1 MYFDSIHFVFASIIL
16 VCFRYIVVLLKFLFC
31 ILMYFSTLNSGCLYF
46 ARLILFFND
55 FFDEILQVLY
65 DVFTIC
71 LRFVHDF
78 FCFFLLFNF
87 FWSVKAKNCYYST
100 FWSVKTKTVAT
111 AEFFDAVKGKNCYY

>member
-1 MYFDSIHFVFASIIL
+1 
-16 VCFRYIVVLLKFLFC
+16 
-31 ILMYFSTLNSGCLYF
+31 MYFSTLNSGCLYF

-78 FCFFLLFNF
+78 FCFFYCLIFFGQLKQKIVTTQRFGQLKQKLLLLLNF
-87 FWSVKAKNCYYST
+87 LTLLKEKTVTTEIFGAVLSKNC
-100 FWSVKTKTVAT
+100 
-111 AEFFDAVKGKNCYY
+111 CYC